1 MKKMLSTL
9 CLLAVVILS
18 AGAYA
23 AAPADTL
30 TEVKK
35 KGVLVA
41 GVKNVLPPFGYIDA
55 NTKAI
60 IGYDIDFAQAL
71 GKKLGVKV
79 ELKAVTS
86 ENRVALLQSGGID
99 IIAATMSKT
108 PEAAREVDFSH
119 TYFLT
124 GQKFVTKKG
133 KVFELQDLEKKRIGT
148 LKGTNSERTLRK
160 QLPSAKVV
168 LFTDY
173 SQAFSALEKGE
184 LDAVT
189 SHEPIL
195 ANMLAKSAVKDMFE
209 IAPPQVSTE
218 QYALGMRK
226 GDRSFVESVNKA
238 LLEMEQ
244 SGEAK
249 EIYERWFG
257 PKSDFSMRRIFTITA
272 SDNSLPDT
280 LATIKKKGVLVA
292 GVKNLLPPFGYVDE
306 NSKAIIG
313 YDIDF
318 VNAIAKKLGVKVEL
332 KPVTS
337 ESRIPQLIAGEI
349 DIIAATMTRTPG
361 RSKEIDFSCTYFFS
375 GQRFLAGKGSIK
387 FLKDLA
393 GKKIAA
399 VKGSTSEKNL
409 RKAAPKASVVL
420 FDHYPEAVKALQEGK
435 VDAVTTDDAI
445 LAGLLAR
452 MPDKSK
458 YEVSRLQLDVEPYG
472 LGIRKGDKNFV
483 DFVNQ
488 TLVEMEKSGEAK
500 KIFTTWFGPNTD
512 FPITRNFKITLGM

>member
-1 MKKMLSTL
+1 MNKLVSTL
-9 CLLAVVILS
+9 CFLAVVILS
-18 AGAYA
+18 VQAF
-23 AAPADTL
+23 AAPTDTL

-35 KGVLVA
+35 KGVLIV
-41 GVKNVLPPFGYIDA
+41 GVKDLLPPFGYIDESS
-55 NTKAI
+55 KAI
-60 IGYDIDFAQAL
+60 IGYDVDFAYAL
-71 GKKLGVKV
+71 AKKLGVKV

-99 IIAATMSKT
+99 IIAATMSKN
-108 PEAAREVDFSH
+108 PEAAQEVDFSH
-119 TYFLT
+119 PYFIT
-124 GQKFVTKKG
+124 GQKFVAKKG

-160 QLPSAKVV
+160 QLPSARAV

-173 SQAFSALEKGE
+173 SQAFRALEKGE

-195 ANMLAKSAVKDMFE
+195 AKMLAKSSGKDRFE
-209 IAPPQVSTE
+209 IAPPQISVE

-226 GDRSFVESVNKA
+226 GDRSFVEFVNNA

-257 PKSDFSMRRIFTITA
+257 PKSDFFMRRIFTIKA
-272 SDNSLPDT
+272 SADPLLDT
-280 LATIKKKGVLVA
+280 LAEIKRKGVIVA
-292 GVKNLLPPFGYVDE
+292 GVKHLLPPFGYIDE
-306 NSKAIIG
+306 NTKTIIG

-332 KPVTS
+332 KTVTS

-349 DIIAATMTRTPG
+349 DIIAATMTRTPA
-361 RSKEIDFSCTYFFS
+361 REKEIDFSCTYFFS

-387 FLKDLA
+387 FLKDLD
-393 GKKIAA
+393 GRKIAT
-399 VKGSTSEKNL
+399 VKGSTSEQNL
-409 RKAAPKASVVL
+409 RKAAPKATVVL
-420 FDHYPEAVKALQEGK
+420 YERYPEAIQALQEGK
-435 VDAVTTDDAI
+435 VDAVTTDEAI

-452 MPDKSK
+452 MPDKAK
-458 YEVSRLQLDVEPYG
+458 YEIPRLQLNVEPYG
-472 LGIRKGDKNFV
+472 LGIRKGNKDFV

-488 TLVEMEKSGEAK
+488 TLVEMERSGEAK
-500 KIFTTWFGPNTD
+500 NIYNKWFGLNTD

>member
-1 MKKMLSTL
+1 MKKLVSTL

-18 AGAYA
+18 TGASA

-71 GKKLGVKV
+71 AKKLGVTV

-108 PEAAREVDFSH
+108 PEAAKEVDFSH

-173 SQAFSALEKGE
+173 SQAFRALEKGE

-195 ANMLAKSAVKDMFE
+195 ANMLAKSPAQGHVRDS
-209 IAPPQVSTE
+209 PP
-218 QYALGMRK
+218 A
-226 GDRSFVESVNKA
+226 
-238 LLEMEQ
+238 
-244 SGEAK
+244 
-249 EIYERWFG
+249 
-257 PKSDFSMRRIFTITA
+257 
-272 SDNSLPDT
+272 
-280 LATIKKKGVLVA
+280 
-292 GVKNLLPPFGYVDE
+292 
-306 NSKAIIG
+306 
-313 YDIDF
+313 DIDRA
-318 VNAIAKKLGVKVEL
+318 VCPRDEK
-332 KPVTS
+332 
-337 ESRIPQLIAGEI
+337 
-349 DIIAATMTRTPG
+349 G
-361 RSKEIDFSCTYFFS
+361 RPEFRRVRQQS
-375 GQRFLAGKGSIK
+375 
-387 FLKDLA
+387 
-393 GKKIAA
+393 
-399 VKGSTSEKNL
+399 
-409 RKAAPKASVVL
+409 AP
-420 FDHYPEAVKALQEGK
+420 
-435 VDAVTTDDAI
+435 
-445 LAGLLAR
+445 
-452 MPDKSK
+452 
-458 YEVSRLQLDVEPYG
+458 
-472 LGIRKGDKNFV
+472 
-483 DFVNQ
+483 
-488 TLVEMEKSGEAK
+488 
-500 KIFTTWFGPNTD
+500 
-512 FPITRNFKITLGM
+512 

>member
-1 MKKMLSTL
+1 MKKLVSTL

-18 AGAYA
+18 AQAF
-23 AAPADTL
+23 AAPTDTL
-30 TEVKK
+30 AEVKK

-41 GVKNVLPPFGYIDA
+41 GVKNVLPPFGYIDE
-55 NTKAI
+55 NSKAI
-60 IGYDIDFAQAL
+60 IGYDIDFARAL
-71 GKKLGVKV
+71 AKKLGVTV
-79 ELKAVTS
+79 ELKPVTS
-86 ENRVALLQSGGID
+86 ENRVELLQTGGID
-99 IIAATMSKT
+99 IIAATMSRN
-108 PEAAREVDFSH
+108 PEAAKQVDFSH

-124 GQKFVTKKG
+124 GQKFVAKKG

-173 SQAFSALEKGE
+173 SQAFKALEKGE

-195 ANMLAKSAVKDMFE
+195 ANMLAKSVEKDKFE
-209 IAPPQVSTE
+209 IAPPQISVE
-218 QYALGMRK
+218 QYVLGMRK

-272 SDNSLPDT
+272 SDSSLPDT

-292 GVKNLLPPFGYVDE
+292 GVKDKLPPFGYIDE
-306 NSKAIIG
+306 KTKTIIG

-349 DIIAATMTRTPG
+349 DIIAATMTRTPA
-361 RSKEIDFSCTYFFS
+361 RAKEIDFSCTYFFS

-393 GKKIAA
+393 GKKIAT
-399 VKGSTSEKNL
+399 VKGSTSEINL
-409 RKAAPKASVVL
+409 RKAAPKATVVL
-420 FDHYPEAVKALQEGK
+420 FGSYPDAIQALQAGK

-445 LAGLLAR
+445 LAGLLSK
-452 MPDKSK
+452 MSDKAK

-472 LGIRKGDKNFV
+472 LGIRKGDKSFV

-500 KIFTTWFGPNTD
+500 KIFNTWFGLNTD